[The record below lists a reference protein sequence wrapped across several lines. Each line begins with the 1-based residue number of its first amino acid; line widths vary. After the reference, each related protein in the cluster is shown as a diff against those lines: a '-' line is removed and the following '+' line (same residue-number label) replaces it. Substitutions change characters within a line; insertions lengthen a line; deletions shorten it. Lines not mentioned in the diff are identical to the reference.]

1 MGRLGA
7 SVQLPSS
14 ESDFTM
20 NTPPVMFFDRNWKIS
35 ETEKIDSVIA
45 RVQAHDNEQDILT
58 FGLEQDGLNGADA
71 DEPLPF
77 RIDPN
82 TGIVY
87 LNESLEGRG
96 GQNFFLY
103 VTVFDGALKAKNQ
116 VYVNVKGK
124 NDVKTNG
131 RPPSF
136 TPNTTG
142 LFPPFHTLPGVQ
154 PPNRPKPFPFPPYDP
169 TPPPLL
175 PSLPPTSNTVYNPL
189 SPDSN
194 SNSNGTTTSKGG
206 NASIPINGSKTHEI
220 PFGAN
225 SNGTID
231 EGHTNSTTSN
241 STNPFTRTPLNT
253 VVPLAIIICGVILA
267 SGLIVSSFIFRKRL
281 CAIGKSLKKKSKEEM
296 AKKSNQ
302 SNFSSSSNNGGCED
316 SRNSIVMQ
324 HWNGPTAFSN
334 RYVPWEREN
343 THIQVRFHSSSIH
356 TFVCAEAIKIKAKKK
371 QQPPSKSRHACRG
384 EGAGLEIT
392 PGKNIKNQW
401 E

>member
-1 MGRLGA
+1 
-7 SVQLPSS
+7 
-14 ESDFTM
+14 
-20 NTPPVMFFDRNWKIS
+20 MFFDRNWKIS
-35 ETEKIDSVIA
+35 ESEKIESVIA

-77 RIDPN
+77 RIDPH

-87 LNESLEGRG
+87 LNETLEGRG

-103 VTVFDGALKAKNQ
+103 VTVSDGAVTAKNQ
-116 VYVNVKGK
+116 VYVNIKAK
-124 NDVKTNG
+124 NDVNNG
-131 RPPSF
+131 NRPPSF

-142 LFPPFHTLPGVQ
+142 LFPPFHMLPGVQ
-154 PPNRPKPFPFPPYDP
+154 PPNRPKPFPFPI
-169 TPPPLL
+169 TPPA
-175 PSLPPTSNTVYNPL
+175 SPPISDTNFNSQ

-194 SNSNGTTTSKGG
+194 AKPNATTSNG
-206 NASIPINGSKTHEI
+206 NASIPPSNVQRNGSRTHEI

-225 SNGTID
+225 SNGTVVNSID
-231 EGHTNSTTSN
+231 DGHTNGTTN
-241 STNPFTRTPLNT
+241 TTNTFTRAPLNT
-253 VVPLAIIICGVILA
+253 VLPFAIIICGVIVA

-343 THIQVRFHSSSIH
+343 THIQVRTPFRFSSLFFFASASDRRTKRKEKRTNQH
-356 TFVCAEAIKIKAKKK
+356 TPHTNKKSLAQVK
-371 QQPPSKSRHACRG
+371 TRKEKSER
-384 EGAGLEIT
+384 
-392 PGKNIKNQW
+392 
-401 E
+401 